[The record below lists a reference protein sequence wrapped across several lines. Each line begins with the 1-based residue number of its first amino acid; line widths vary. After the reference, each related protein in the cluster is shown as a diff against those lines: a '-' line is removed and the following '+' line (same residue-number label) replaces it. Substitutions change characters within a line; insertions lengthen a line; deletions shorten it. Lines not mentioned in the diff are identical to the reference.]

1 MIFRIKKQL
10 PTATPVDNV
19 FIRDYLPEA
28 PELAVKVYLYGL
40 MLAGTGDE
48 SVDIASAL
56 GAEEAD
62 VRAAFFYLQG
72 LNLVEIISE
81 EPLQVLFLPADGA
94 FRPDAV
100 SGRYAELVESLKTVL
115 GTRTLTGAEL
125 SKIYDWIDVFG
136 FSQDAAVLIVSH
148 CLDKKGART
157 SFAYMDKVAKAL
169 AGKGAFSVKAVR
181 ESFED
186 EELGRSG
193 AAAIY
198 RRWNR
203 RGNPIE
209 DEIALYEKWTKEW
222 GVDEQAL
229 DYALSR
235 MTSAESKTFAYLDK
249 VIEELYKNGNI
260 SGERIAELSKQEDMI
275 TELARQSVKRAGLS
289 RSPTA
294 AQKEF
299 FRLWSIEQHMSAELI
314 FFAADCA
321 KNASRPFDEMKR
333 LLADWH
339 DAGISSVNAAKE
351 RYESINTLPA
361 RREKKNR
368 SLKYDQGE
376 IYTKERL
383 KELGISFGEEF
394 YGEENK

>member
-1 MIFRIKKQL
+1 MIFKIKKEK

-19 FIRDYLPEA
+19 FIKDYLPEA

-40 MLAGTGDE
+40 MLAGTGEDG
-48 SVDIASAL
+48 VDVASAL
-56 GAEEAD
+56 GAEEED

-72 LNLVEIISE
+72 LNLVDIIAE

-94 FRPDAV
+94 VRPEAA
-100 SGRYAELVESLKTVL
+100 SGRYAELVEKLKTVL
-115 GTRTLTGAEL
+115 GTRTLTGSEL
-125 SKIYDWIDVFG
+125 SKIYDWVDVFG

-169 AGKGAFSVKAVR
+169 AGKGAFSIDAVR

-186 EELGRSG
+186 EEIGRSG

-222 GVDEQAL
+222 GIDDKAL
-229 DYALSR
+229 DYALSK

-260 SGERIAELSKQEDMI
+260 SGERIEELSKQEDMI
-275 TELARQSVKRAGLS
+275 TELARQGVKRAGLS

-294 AQKEF
+294 AQREQ
-299 FRLWSIEQHMSAELI
+299 FRIWNLEQCMSAELI

-321 KNASRPFDEMKR
+321 KISSRPFDEMKK

-339 DAGISSVNAAKE
+339 EAGISSVNAAKE
-351 RYESINTLPA
+351 RYESNRSLPA
-361 RREKKNR
+361 RQSKKNR
-368 SLKYDQGE
+368 ALKYDQGE

-383 KELGISFGEEF
+383 KELGISFGEEL
-394 YGEENK
+394 YGEEDE